1 MADTRGVFGLKLA
14 RILKGRGDW
23 TPLDQVWSAPSPL
36 GPTLSPNTGYYVAG
50 NDPHVTIVDKITYSN
65 DTTAR
70 VPSANL
76 PQAKNRIAAVGSQTA
91 AYVGGGH
98 PSEASFMQKIT
109 YATDTSAL
117 TPTSGYLTV
126 GRMGPTATGTSTAGY
141 FGGGYKTFGPNEVTT
156 VDKITYSSDTTAQ
169 VPGASLSE
177 GRYSLAAAGNTT
189 AGYFGGGRN
198 ENNQDQSRI
207 DKLVYSNETTT
218 YTPGANLTAAR
229 RYLAAT
235 GNSNFGYFVGN
246 VPASASMDKTT
257 YASDTTA
264 AAPGANLALA
274 NSYLAATTSI
284 SAGYFSGG
292 YVGGTVFSRVEK
304 TTYST
309 DTTAYTPGANLP
321 IANYSH
327 AGASPRANALPESVP
342 VESFNT
348 GYFGGGYVPAS
359 SPSSTATVEKTNF
372 ANDTTA
378 TVPNAALSA
387 ARGMLTATGNMTH
400 GYFGGGLGDGP
411 AIATMDKTS
420 YANDTTAAAP
430 GANLTV
436 ARRAAAAAGNL
447 SAGYFGGGT
456 PGPVSR
462 MDKLTYASDTTAVLP
477 STGALSSNR
486 QAAAATGTTT
496 AGYFGGGTPG
506 PVSRMDK
513 LTYST
518 DTLAF
523 TPGANLS
530 GNRYGSGATGNS
542 TVGYFGGG
550 YAGSSGF
557 STVDK
562 VTYST
567 DTTARVPGANLTV
580 KRANPGATGNS
591 TDGYFMS
598 GDSFPAPSSDRY
610 RTSVDKLSYS
620 TETAA
625 EVPGAAG
632 SLKRFKLGASGSKA
646 YGFGTA
652 PGAPAVRFSDGSSVV
667 ALPDAGYI
675 TGGYASPHPGV
686 RTTRVRLSTDTSTY
700 VPSANMTSVRQNF
713 ATTSSLTTGYIA
725 GGGPSSQSNAQKIPY
740 ADDTTV
746 FLPSVNIQPRSE
758 VGGNGT
764 DDNGYFSGGSPGSRS
779 WTSRIQYSNDSSSLI
794 PGAYLTTGRRYMDRN
809 TLGNVTHGHLSGGY
823 DSSNTALS
831 SSERLT
837 YSTETTAVLPGA
849 NLVNSVPNYLMFLGV
864 GDNTSGYAV
873 HFNGTV
879 QKITYS
885 SGTFA
890 VNPSAALGHTRSQ
903 ATGFGGNGAGYI
915 TGGENPAVSPSFLTS
930 MQKLSYS
937 TDTTSTLPSG
947 ANLTGFKYSG
957 SNGMSPFDTGTEDKR
972 PPTATPTPSTFAST
986 PNQAVFAG
994 GTTSSTP
1001 PATEK
1006 FLYSNE
1012 TFSQIPAT
1020 LTAARYGHA
1029 SVSSPSVVYFGGG
1042 YAPYPIFDTTIVDKY
1057 TYSNDSISRS
1067 PSSNLSDPR
1076 KDLAAVG
1083 NETHGYFGG
1092 GGYQGNYRTVVDRI
1106 TFSSGSRSRIPGA
1119 NLSYRRRQLSACGN
1133 LTAGYFIGGFNNN
1146 DNPTVPERAAS
1157 NVDKLTYASDTSVAV
1172 PGAFTPVGVYR
1183 HDSTGSPSVGY
1194 IGGGAKLPSSTEQQ
1208 FDKLTYSTD
1217 TTASAPG
1224 ITFSSYEVNY
1234 GAVSNTD
1241 AAYFTINNPAV
1252 LKLTFSSDTLSTIP
1266 ATSSTTQRK
1275 VGSGARDNGIG
1286 LSPNII

>member
-1 MADTRGVFGLKLA
+1 
-14 RILKGRGDW
+14 
-23 TPLDQVWSAPSPL
+23 
-36 GPTLSPNTGYYVAG
+36 
-50 NDPHVTIVDKITYSN
+50 
-65 DTTAR
+65 
-70 VPSANL
+70 
-76 PQAKNRIAAVGSQTA
+76 
-91 AYVGGGH
+91 
-98 PSEASFMQKIT
+98 
-109 YATDTSAL
+109 
-117 TPTSGYLTV
+117 
-126 GRMGPTATGTSTAGY
+126 
-141 FGGGYKTFGPNEVTT
+141 
-156 VDKITYSSDTTAQ
+156 
-169 VPGASLSE
+169 
-177 GRYSLAAAGNTT
+177 
-189 AGYFGGGRN
+189 
-198 ENNQDQSRI
+198 
-207 DKLVYSNETTT
+207 
-218 YTPGANLTAAR
+218 
-229 RYLAAT
+229 
-235 GNSNFGYFVGN
+235 
-246 VPASASMDKTT
+246 MDKVT

-264 AAPGANLALA
+264 AVPGANLSAGRYALA
-274 NSYLAATTSI
+274 AAGNSTHGFFGGGASPLTALMDKVTYASDTTAAVPGANLSSNRNRLSATSSS
-284 SAGYFSGG
+284 SAGYFGG
-292 YVGGTVFSRVEK
+292 GWSPGDASTMDK
-304 TTYST
+304 LNYSN
-309 DTTAYTPGANLP
+309 DTTAAVPGAQLS
-321 IANYSH
+321 IARRGP
-327 AGASPRANALPESVP
+327 GASSARENALPESVP
-342 VESFNT
+342 GASPNT
-348 GYFGGGYVPAS
+348 GYFGGGYVPGS
-359 SPSSTATVEKTNF
+359 SPSSTATMDKTNF

-387 ARGMLTATGNMTH
+387 GRGGISGASNLTD
-400 GYFGGGLGDGP
+400 GYFAGGQGDSS
-411 AIATMDKTS
+411 ALSTMDKVT
-420 YANDTTAAAP
+420 YASDTTAAVP
-430 GANLTV
+430 GAKLTV
-436 ARRAAAAAGNL
+436 ARRQGGATGNL
-447 SAGYFGGGT
+447 NFGYFGGGT
-456 PGPVSR
+456 PSTVSI
-462 MDKLTYASDTTAVLP
+462 MDKCTYSSDTTARVP
-477 STGALSSNR
+477 GADLSSAR
-486 QAAAATGTTT
+486 HSATATGNTI
-496 AGYFGGGTPG
+496 AGYFAGGQPG
-506 PVSRMDK
+506 PKSTVDK
-513 LTYST
+513 VTYST
-518 DTLAF
+518 DTTAAL
-523 TPGANLS
+523 PSGANLS
-530 GNRYGSGATGNS
+530 GSRYGTGASGNS
-542 TVGYFGGG
+542 DVGYFGGG
-550 YAGSSGF
+550 YAPSSGL

-562 VTYST
+562 ITYST
-567 DTTARVPGANLTV
+567 DTTARVPGANLSV
-580 KRANPGATGNS
+580 KRSFPGATGNL
-591 TDGYFMS
+591 TAGYFMS
-598 GDSFPAPSSDRY
+598 GDSFPSPSPSNRY
-610 RTSVDKLSYS
+610 PTSVDKLTYS
-620 TETAA
+620 TETSA

-632 SLKRFKLGASGSKA
+632 SLKRFKLGASSGRA

-652 PGAPAVRFSDGSSVV
+652 PAAPAVRFSDGSSVV

-686 RTTRVRLSTDTSTY
+686 RTTKVKLSTDTSTY

-713 ATTSSLTTGYIA
+713 ATTSSLTTGYIG
-725 GGGPSSQSNAQKIPY
+725 GGGPGSNYNAQKIPY
-740 ADDTTV
+740 ANDTTV
-746 FLPSVNIQPRSE
+746 FLPSINLQPRSE
-758 VGGNGT
+758 LGGNGT
-764 DDNGYFSGGSPGSRS
+764 SDNGYFSGGSPGGKS
-779 WTSRIQYSNDSSSLI
+779 WTYKIQYSDDTSNNV

-809 TLGNVTHGHLSGGY
+809 TLGNLTHGHLSGGY
-823 DSSNTALS
+823 DSSNTGLS
-831 SSERLT
+831 SSERIT

-903 ATGFGGNGAGYI
+903 PTGFGGNGAGYI

-957 SNGMSPFDTGTEDKR
+957 SNGMSPFDTGTEDKQ

-994 GTTSSTP
+994 GTSSSTP

-1042 YAPYPIFDTTIVDKY
+1042 YAPYPIFETTIVDKY

-1067 PSSNLSDPR
+1067 PSSNLSDSR

-1092 GGYQGNYRTVVDRI
+1092 GDYQGSYRTVVDRI

-1217 TTASAPG
+1217 TTAAAPG
-1224 ITFSSYEVNY
+1224 ITFPSYEVNY

-1241 AAYFTINNPAV
+1241 DAYFTINNPAV
-1252 LKLTFSSDTLSTIP
+1252 LKLAFSSDTLSTIP
-1266 ATSSTTQRK
+1266 AAPSTTQRK